1 VMKSLVAVG
10 ACYVDTILTVD
21 HYPSEDE
28 KLRASSIS
36 RRRGGNVPNLIEVLQ
51 QLLESTEMEQISLK
65 IVAVLSA
72 TLSAGTKQVKESFTS
87 GVDLR
92 HCICREAFS
101 EPASSYII
109 RSQSSGSRTIVNYND
124 LPEMTAEEFFQIA
137 SDINPK
143 PSWFHFE
150 GRIPETTLECIRYL
164 RQQFTTVKISV
175 EVEKPSRPGLQELAA
190 EADVVFY
197 SKSWAQGNGYQ
208 SLEECLRAQAVIAH
222 KASLLLCTW
231 GKDGAA
237 ALIPSSSIYVF
248 SPAYIAENLQ
258 VIDTI
263 GAGDTFTAGMLYGLT
278 CHGDDWS
285 LLQKLQFANKIAGIK
300 VVQEGFSGLGASL
313 QTCSSS
319 LKGHS
324 IC

>member
-1 VMKSLVAVG
+1 MKSLVAVG

-51 QLLESTEMEQISLK
+51 QLLESTEMEQMSLK
-65 IVAVLSA
+65 IVAVLPA

-92 HCICREAFS
+92 HCICREAFR

-109 RSQSSGSRTIVNYND
+109 RSQSSGSRTVVNYND

-137 SDINPK
+137 K
-143 PSWFHFE
+143 
-150 GRIPETTLECIRYL
+150 TTLECIRYL

-190 EADVVFY
+190 EADVVVY

-263 GAGDTFTAGMLYGLT
+263 GAGDTFMAGMLYGLI

-300 VVQEGFSGLGASL
+300 VVQEGFPGLGASL

>member
-1 VMKSLVAVG
+1 V
-10 ACYVDTILTVD
+10 T
-21 HYPSEDE
+21 
-28 KLRASSIS
+28 LR
-36 RRRGGNVPNLIEVLQ
+36 
-51 QLLESTEMEQISLK
+51 
-65 IVAVLSA
+65 
-72 TLSAGTKQVKESFTS
+72 
-87 GVDLR
+87 
-92 HCICREAFS
+92 
-101 EPASSYII
+101 
-109 RSQSSGSRTIVNYND
+109 
-124 LPEMTAEEFFQIA
+124 
-137 SDINPK
+137 
-143 PSWFHFE
+143 
-150 GRIPETTLECIRYL
+150 
-164 RQQFTTVKISV
+164 
-175 EVEKPSRPGLQELAA
+175 
-190 EADVVFY
+190 
-197 SKSWAQGNGYQ
+197 QGNGYQ

-237 ALIPSSSIYVF
+237 ALIPSRSIYVF
-248 SPAYIAENLQ
+248 SPSYIAENLQ

-263 GAGDTFTAGMLYGLT
+263 GAGDTFMAGMLYGLI